1 MKNSTKKGRG
11 SMINK
16 PMLRRD
22 DTLPHRQV
30 SVEVVVP
37 VYNEEK
43 ALAQSIPALC
53 AYLET
58 YFPYRWSV
66 VIADNASTDTT
77 LSVAENL
84 AAANPRVSVLHLE
97 EKGRGRAL
105 KAAWL
110 ASEADVVAYMDVDL
124 STNLWSF
131 LPLVAPLAT
140 GHSDVAIGSR
150 LLRGAM
156 VTRQWKREVI
166 SRCYNL
172 LIKTLFGNRF
182 SDAQCG
188 FKAIKC
194 GAAQA
199 LLPQVEDNEWFFD
212 TELLL
217 LAEERCLRISE
228 VPVDWIEDL
237 DSRVDVASTA
247 LKDVKGLLR
256 VRAQRLRRRFIE
268 RWFPEASNVAHHARS
283 WRLIGERP
291 PRLAKQ
297 AGREVEPG
305 VVEVEVGDGR
315 ARIRAAG

>member
-1 MKNSTKKGRG
+1 
-11 SMINK
+11 MINELM
-16 PMLRRD
+16 PRRD
-22 DTLPHRQV
+22 DTLPYRQV
-30 SVEVVVP
+30 SMEVVVP
-37 VYNEEK
+37 VYNEER
-43 ALAQSIPALC
+43 ALPESIPALC

-66 VIADNASTDTT
+66 VIADNASTDAT
-77 LSVAENL
+77 LAVAEGL
-84 AAANPRVSVLHLE
+84 ASAYPGVSVLHLE

-110 ASEADVVAYMDVDL
+110 ASEADIVAYMDVDL

-156 VTRQWKREVI
+156 VTRQWKRELI

-172 LIKTLFGNRF
+172 LINTLFGNRF

-188 FKAIKC
+188 FKAVKR
-194 GAAQA
+194 GVARK
-199 LLPQVEDNEWFFD
+199 LLPQVEDGEWFFD
-212 TELLL
+212 TEMLL
-217 LAEERCLRISE
+217 LAEEHGLRISE

-237 DSRVDVASTA
+237 DSRVDVLSTA

-256 VRAQRLRRRFIE
+256 VRAQRLRRRFSE
-268 RWFPEASNVAHHARS
+268 RRSHDAMDAAHQARS
-283 WRLIGERP
+283 WRLIAEANIEARKTGER
-291 PRLAKQ
+291 
-297 AGREVEPG
+297 GRRT
-305 VVEVEVGDGR
+305 GR
-315 ARIRAAG
+315 V

>member
-1 MKNSTKKGRG
+1 
-11 SMINK
+11 MINK

-22 DTLPHRQV
+22 DTLPHQQV

-43 ALAQSIPALC
+43 ALAKSIPALC
-53 AYLET
+53 AYLVT

-66 VIADNASTDTT
+66 VIADNASTDAT

-84 AAANPRVSVLHLE
+84 GATNPRVSVLHLE

-105 KAAWL
+105 KAAWV

-172 LIKTLFGNRF
+172 LIKILFGNHF

-188 FKAIKC
+188 FKAIKR
-194 GAAQA
+194 GVAQE
-199 LLPQVEDNEWFFD
+199 LLPQVEDGEWFFD

-247 LKDVKGLLR
+247 LTDVKGLLR
-256 VRAQRLRRRFIE
+256 VRAQRLRRRFTE
-268 RWFPEASNVAHHARS
+268 RRFPEASDAAHHARS
-283 WRLIGERP
+283 RRLIAERP
-291 PRLAKQ
+291 PRLARQ
-297 AGREVEPG
+297 AGREVEPD
-305 VVEVEVGDGR
+305 VVEVEAGDGP

>member
-1 MKNSTKKGRG
+1 
-11 SMINK
+11 MISK
-16 PMLRRD
+16 PMPRRD
-22 DTLPHRQV
+22 DALPHRQV

-37 VYNEEK
+37 VYNEQD
-43 ALAQSIPALC
+43 ALPKSIPALC

-66 VIADNASTDTT
+66 VITDNASTDAT
-77 LSVAENL
+77 LAVAEGL
-84 AAANPRVSVLHLE
+84 AHAYPGVSVLHLE

-105 KAAWL
+105 KAAWS
-110 ASEADVVAYMDVDL
+110 ASEADVVAYIDVDL

-172 LIKTLFGNRF
+172 LIKAMFGNGF

-188 FKAIKC
+188 LKAIKRSV
-194 GAAQA
+194 AQE
-199 LLPQVEDNEWFFD
+199 LLPWVEDNEWFFD

-217 LAEERCLRISE
+217 LAEERGYRISE

-247 LKDVKGLLR
+247 LDDVKGLLR
-256 VRAQRLRRRFIE
+256 VRKQRLRRSLSSRHP
-268 RWFPEASNVAHHARS
+268 RARDVAHHGRS
-283 WRLIGERP
+283 RHHAFASSFSIDA
-291 PRLAKQ
+291 LA
-297 AGREVEPG
+297 
-305 VVEVEVGDGR
+305 
-315 ARIRAAG
+315 

>member
-1 MKNSTKKGRG
+1 MVRES
-11 SMINK
+11 I
-16 PMLRRD
+16 PRRN
-22 DTLPHRQV
+22 DTLPYQQE

-37 VYNEEK
+37 VYNEQD
-43 ALAQSIPALC
+43 ALPKSIPALC

-66 VIADNASTDTT
+66 VIADNASTDAT
-77 LSVAENL
+77 LAVAEAL
-84 AAANPRVSVLHLE
+84 ASNDPHVSVVHLK

-110 ASEADVVAYMDVDL
+110 ASEADIVAYMDVDL
-124 STNLWSF
+124 STNLWSL

-172 LIKTLFGNRF
+172 LIKAMFANGF

-188 FKAIKC
+188 FKAIKR
-194 GAAQA
+194 GVAEE
-199 LLPQVEDNEWFFD
+199 LLPRVEDEEWFFD

-217 LAEERCLRISE
+217 LAEERGYRVSE

-237 DSRVDVASTA
+237 DSRVDITSTA
-247 LKDVKGLLR
+247 LKDVQGLLR
-256 VRAQRLRRRFIE
+256 VRSQRMRRWLSRRRT
-268 RWFPEASNVAHHARS
+268 RDALDAAHRARS
-283 WRLIGERP
+283 WRLIAEATASVEAHEPSER
-291 PRLAKQ
+291 
-297 AGREVEPG
+297 
-305 VVEVEVGDGR
+305 
-315 ARIRAAG
+315 

>member
-1 MKNSTKKGRG
+1 MVIKSIPQRE
-11 SMINK
+11 
-16 PMLRRD
+16 

-37 VYNEEK
+37 VYNEQD
-43 ALAQSIPALC
+43 ALPESIPVLC

-66 VIADNASTDTT
+66 IIADNASTDNT
-77 LSVAENL
+77 LAVAEEL
-84 AAANPRVSVLHLE
+84 AAAYHLHVSVLHLD

-131 LPLVAPLAT
+131 LPLVDPLAT
-140 GHSDVAIGSR
+140 GHSDLAIGSR
-150 LLRGAM
+150 LLKGAT
-156 VTRQWKREVI
+156 VTRQWKRELI

-172 LIKTLFGNRF
+172 LIKAMFRNRF

-188 FKAIKC
+188 FKAVKRS
-194 GAAQA
+194 AAQK
-199 LLPQVEDNEWFFD
+199 LLPQVEDGEWFFD

-217 LAEERCLRISE
+217 LAEERGYRISE

-237 DSRVDVASTA
+237 DSRVDIVSTA
-247 LKDVKGLLR
+247 IKDVKGLLR
-256 VRAQRLRRRFIE
+256 MSTSRLQRRRPSE
-268 RWFPEASNVAHHARS
+268 R
-283 WRLIGERP
+283 
-291 PRLAKQ
+291 
-297 AGREVEPG
+297 
-305 VVEVEVGDGR
+305 
-315 ARIRAAG
+315 

>member
-1 MKNSTKKGRG
+1 
-11 SMINK
+11 MINK
-16 PMLRRD
+16 PMPRRD
-22 DTLPHRQV
+22 DTLPYRQV

-37 VYNEEK
+37 VYNEER
-43 ALAQSIPALC
+43 ALPESIRALC

-66 VIADNASTDTT
+66 VIADNASTDAT
-77 LSVAENL
+77 LSVGEGL

-110 ASEADVVAYMDVDL
+110 ASEADIVAYMNVDL

-156 VTRQWKREVI
+156 VTRQWKRELI

-188 FKAIKC
+188 FKAVKR
-194 GAAQA
+194 GVAQE
-199 LLPQVEDNEWFFD
+199 LLPQIEDGEWFFD

-217 LAEERCLRISE
+217 LAEERSYRISE

-237 DSRVDVASTA
+237 DSRVDVTSTA
-247 LKDVKGLLR
+247 LEDVKGLLR
-256 VRAQRLRRRFIE
+256 VRVQRLRRRLSG
-268 RWFPEASNVAHHARS
+268 RRSRDTVDTAHHARS
-283 WRLIGERP
+283 WRLIAEATVEARKVG
-291 PRLAKQ
+291 
-297 AGREVEPG
+297 GR
-305 VVEVEVGDGR
+305 GR
-315 ARIRAAG
+315 TARD

>member
-1 MKNSTKKGRG
+1 
-11 SMINK
+11 MINK
-16 PMLRRD
+16 SMSRRD
-22 DTLPHRQV
+22 DTLPYRQV

-37 VYNEEK
+37 VYNEER
-43 ALAQSIPALC
+43 ALPESIPDLC
-53 AYLET
+53 AYLEI

-66 VIADNASTDTT
+66 VIADNASTDAT
-77 LSVAENL
+77 LAVAEGL

-97 EKGRGRAL
+97 EQGRGRAL

-156 VTRQWKREVI
+156 VTRQWKRELI

-172 LIKTLFGNRF
+172 LIKCLFNNRF

-188 FKAIKC
+188 FKAVRR
-194 GAAQA
+194 GVAQE
-199 LLPQVEDNEWFFD
+199 LLPQIEDGEWFFD

-217 LAEERCLRISE
+217 LAEERGYRVSE

-247 LKDVKGLLR
+247 FEDVQGLLR
-256 VRAQRLRRRFIE
+256 VRAQRLRRRLSG
-268 RWFPEASNVAHHARS
+268 RGSRNAVDTAHHARS
-283 WRLIGERP
+283 WRLI
-291 PRLAKQ
+291 AQ
-297 AGREVEPG
+297 ANFEARKVRVRGRM
-305 VVEVEVGDGR
+305 
-315 ARIRAAG
+315 ARD

>member
-1 MKNSTKKGRG
+1 MVNVPMPQRNST
-11 SMINK
+11 
-16 PMLRRD
+16 
-22 DTLPHRQV
+22 LPYQQE
-30 SVEVVVP
+30 SVEVAVP
-37 VYNEEK
+37 VYNEQDTLPK
-43 ALAQSIPALC
+43 SIPALC

-66 VIADNASTDTT
+66 VIADNASTDAT
-77 LSVAENL
+77 LAVAEGL
-84 AAANPRVSVLHLE
+84 AARDSHVRVLHLE

-110 ASEADVVAYMDVDL
+110 ASEADIVAYMDVDL

-140 GHSDVAIGSR
+140 GHSELAIGSR

-172 LIKTLFGNRF
+172 LIKAMFRNSF

-188 FKAIKC
+188 FKAIKRSV
-194 GAAQA
+194 AQEI
-199 LLPQVEDNEWFFD
+199 LPQVEDDEWFFD

-217 LAEERCLRISE
+217 LAEKRGHRISE

-237 DSRVDVASTA
+237 DSRVDVTSTA
-247 LKDVKGLLR
+247 LKDVKGLMR
-256 VRAQRLRRRFIE
+256 VRAQRLRGWLRCRLSKE
-268 RWFPEASNVAHHARS
+268 RSRDGLDGAARHAQSEGADSTAFLTGASDASHIPLAVNGS
-283 WRLIGERP
+283 TKKGRLS
-291 PRLAKQ
+291 
-297 AGREVEPG
+297 
-305 VVEVEVGDGR
+305 
-315 ARIRAAG
+315 

>member
-1 MKNSTKKGRG
+1 
-11 SMINK
+11 MISK
-16 PMLRRD
+16 PMPRRSD
-22 DTLPHRQV
+22 PLPYRQE

-37 VYNEEK
+37 VYNEEA
-43 ALAQSIPALC
+43 ALPESIPALC

-66 VIADNASTDTT
+66 VIADNASSDAT
-77 LSVAENL
+77 LSVAEGL
-84 AAANPRVSVLHLE
+84 AYAYPGVSVLHLE

-105 KAAWL
+105 KAAWS
-110 ASEADVVAYMDVDL
+110 ASEADIVAYMDVDL

-172 LIKTLFGNRF
+172 LIKLLFGNRF

-188 FKAIKC
+188 FKAVKRSV
-194 GAAQA
+194 AQE
-199 LLPQVEDNEWFFD
+199 LLPQIEDNEWFFD

-217 LAEERCLRISE
+217 LAEERSLRISE
-228 VPVDWIEDL
+228 APVDWIEDL

-247 LKDVKGLLR
+247 MKDIKGLLR
-256 VRAQRLRRRFIE
+256 VRAQRLRRRLSRKRF
-268 RWFPEASNVAHHARS
+268 R
-283 WRLIGERP
+283 
-291 PRLAKQ
+291 
-297 AGREVEPG
+297 
-305 VVEVEVGDGR
+305 
-315 ARIRAAG
+315 

>member
-1 MKNSTKKGRG
+1 MVN
-11 SMINK
+11 I
-16 PMLRRD
+16 PMPQRNG
-22 DTLPHRQV
+22 TLPYRQV

-37 VYNEEK
+37 VYNEEA
-43 ALAQSIPALC
+43 ALPESIPALC

-66 VIADNASTDTT
+66 VIADNASTEAT
-77 LSVAENL
+77 LAVAEGL
-84 AAANPRVSVLHLE
+84 AHAYPRVSVLHLE
-97 EKGRGRAL
+97 NKGRGRAL

-131 LPLVAPLAT
+131 LPLIAPLAT

-156 VTRQWKREVI
+156 VTRQWKRELI

-172 LIKTLFGNRF
+172 LIKAMFGNGF

-188 FKAIKC
+188 FKAIKHSV
-194 GAAQA
+194 AQE
-199 LLPQVEDNEWFFD
+199 LLPQVDDGEWFFD

-217 LAEERCLRISE
+217 LAEEQGYRISE

-237 DSRVDVASTA
+237 DSRVDIASTA
-247 LKDVKGLLR
+247 LEDVKGLVR
-256 VRAQRLRRRFIE
+256 VRKQRLRRRLLRR
-268 RWFPEASNVAHHARS
+268 RWRSKDALGTAPPRARS
-283 WRLIGERP
+283 GTSSSSSFLTGVSAASQSPSVVDGSSTE
-291 PRLAKQ
+291 
-297 AGREVEPG
+297 GRS
-305 VVEVEVGDGR
+305 R
-315 ARIRAAG
+315 A

>member
-1 MKNSTKKGRG
+1 
-11 SMINK
+11 MINK
-16 PMLRRD
+16 SMPRRD
-22 DTLPHRQV
+22 DTLPYRQV

-37 VYNEEK
+37 VYNEER
-43 ALAQSIPALC
+43 ALPESIRALC

-66 VIADNASTDTT
+66 IIADNASTDAT
-77 LSVAENL
+77 LSVAEGL
-84 AAANPRVSVLHLE
+84 ASIYPQVSVLHLE

-105 KAAWL
+105 KAAWS
-110 ASEADVVAYMDVDL
+110 ASEADIVAYMDVDL

-156 VTRQWKREVI
+156 VTRQWKRELI

-172 LIKTLFGNRF
+172 LIKTLFNNRF

-188 FKAIKC
+188 FKAVKR
-194 GAAQA
+194 GVAQE
-199 LLPQVEDNEWFFD
+199 LLPQIEDSEWFFD

-217 LAEERCLRISE
+217 LAEERSYRISE

-247 LKDVKGLLR
+247 LEDVKGLLR
-256 VRAQRLRRRFIE
+256 VRVQRLRRRLSG
-268 RWFPEASNVAHHARS
+268 RRSHDTVDTAHHARS
-283 WRLIGERP
+283 WRLIAEATVEARKVG
-291 PRLAKQ
+291 
-297 AGREVEPG
+297 GR
-305 VVEVEVGDGR
+305 GR
-315 ARIRAAG
+315 TARD